1 MTARQKFLKVT
12 YPLLMFLHRK
22 AKPANNEKKLLPLE
36 SLFDLFVELNNGELL
51 KFDSLRGKKIMIVN
65 TASDC
70 GYTAQYAELQKLYKN
85 NIGQLMVI
93 GFPANDFKEQEKGSD
108 EDIAEFCESN
118 FGIAFPLSK
127 KTTVV
132 KGSKQHP
139 VFQWLTKRELN
150 GWNDRQP
157 SWNFCKYLVD
167 ERGELISVFPPSVS
181 PLSKEVLNRI
191 GAPAVT

>member
-1 MTARQKFLKVT
+1 MTARQIFLKVT

-22 AKPANNEKKLLPLE
+22 AKPVDNERKIQPFQ
-36 SLFDLFVELNNGELL
+36 SLFDLFIELNDGKQL
-51 KFDSLRGKKIMIVN
+51 KFDSFKGKKIMIVN

-70 GYTAQYAELQKLYKN
+70 GYTAQYAELQRLYEN
-85 NIGQLMVI
+85 HIGKLMVI
-93 GFPANDFKEQEKGSD
+93 GFPANDFKKQEKGSD

-118 FGIAFPLSK
+118 FGITFPLSK

-132 KGSKQHP
+132 KGSEQHP
-139 VFQWLTKRELN
+139 VFRWLTKREMN

-167 ERGELISVFPPSVS
+167 ERGELMSFFPPSVS
-181 PLSKEVLNRI
+181 PLSKAVQKRI
-191 GAPAVT
+191 VHPE